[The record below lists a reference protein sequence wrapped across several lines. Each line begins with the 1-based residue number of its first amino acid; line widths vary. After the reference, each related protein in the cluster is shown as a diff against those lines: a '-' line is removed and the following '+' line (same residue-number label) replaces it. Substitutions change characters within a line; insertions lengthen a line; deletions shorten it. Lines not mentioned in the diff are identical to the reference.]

1 MAAFMYVKCTF
12 VCIVM
17 GNADI
22 QRKTAID
29 KFLSLALD
37 NIIK

>member
-1 MAAFMYVKCTF
+1 MAVFMRAKCIL
-12 VCIVM
+12 VDIVM
-17 GNADI
+17 KNADM